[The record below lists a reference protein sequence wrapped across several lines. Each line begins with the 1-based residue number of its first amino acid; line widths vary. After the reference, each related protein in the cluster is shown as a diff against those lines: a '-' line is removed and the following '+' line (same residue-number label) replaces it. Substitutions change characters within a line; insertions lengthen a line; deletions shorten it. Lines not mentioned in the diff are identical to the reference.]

1 MAVMTGKFP
10 GGYCENIR
18 HYSDRIECTPVVSP
32 RALETGLTNNIHE
45 WRCLLWGEEGE
56 RVHIVLHWPPFDP
69 DRVDKT
75 GTVYWFVESFA
86 GVAAD
91 TVFTGT
97 DELTWT
103 RLESGIRR
111 DGWDFHIDVTLPA
124 GGKLYVSV
132 NLPFT
137 LKALEKLCAE
147 FADWRFPL
155 GKTAGGLDIPAFRFG
170 TGKRVVWL
178 QANQHVTETGGCYV
192 LWSLMR
198 ELVKPETDLRDF
210 SFFVIPSVSVDKMLG
225 DGGYPELK
233 TDVNRDWMDFQHP
246 ETQAISAY
254 LRSLAED
261 GYEILVMTDMHN
273 GWCRPE
279 DSGGNI
285 TEYNHGFIDNAYW
298 ERRVKYTRAVLAAL
312 DYENPEKIWW
322 HDRPLPRTFE
332 RFGTETYGA
341 YCSTY
346 EFSRFQLW
354 DRALGAYV
362 PLSQE
367 GLMRVGRQYAQFL
380 LNYEF

>member
-10 GGYCENIR
+10 GGCCTDIR
-18 HYSDRIECTPVVSP
+18 HYSDRIECAPQVSP
-32 RALETGLTNNIHE
+32 GLLKSGMTNSHHE

-56 RVHIVLHWPPFDP
+56 KVHIVLHWPPFDP
-69 DRVDKT
+69 DKVDKSANE
-75 GTVYWFVESFA
+75 YWFVESFA

-91 TVFTGT
+91 IVFTGT

-103 RLESGIRR
+103 RLEEGVRR

-137 LKALEKLCAE
+137 LKALDRICEE
-147 FADWRFPL
+147 FKDYRFRL

-170 TGKRVVWL
+170 TGKRAIWL
-178 QANQHVTETGGCYV
+178 QANQHVTEIGGCYV

-210 SFFVIPSVSVDKMLG
+210 SFFVVPSVSVDKMIG
-225 DGGYPELK
+225 DGTYPEYK
-233 TDVNRDWMDFQHP
+233 ENINRDWLEFRQP
-246 ETQAISAY
+246 ETKAISDY
-254 LRSLAED
+254 IRSLTED
-261 GYEILVMTDMHN
+261 GYTMLVMTDMHN

-285 TEYNHGFIDNAYW
+285 TEYNHGFIDNEYW

-322 HDRPLPRTFE
+322 HDRPVPRTFE
-332 RFGTETYGA
+332 RYGSETYRA

-354 DRALGAYV
+354 DREKGAYV

-367 GLMRVGRQYAQFL
+367 GLMRIGVQYAKFL
-380 LNYEF
+380 LRYDF